1 MADPA
6 APGPA
11 PKRFPGRDAIAAV
24 RVECEPL
31 EAGVELEGVTRRFV
45 MDTLCRDC
53 KVTCEEKM
61 MRLDEVLGAD
71 EVFLTGTAAE
81 IIAVHSVGDFRISD
95 GEGPITRK
103 LRTRFREIVTSDHI
117 PED

>member
-1 MADPA
+1 
-6 APGPA
+6 
-11 PKRFPGRDAIAAV
+11 V
-24 RVECEPL
+24 TECTGDNIFIIKNGKMYTPPSVCGQSGL
-31 EAGVELEGVTRRFV
+31 LEGVTRRFV
-45 MDTLCRDC
+45 M
-53 KVTCEEKM
+53 EELSKACGVECHEKL

-81 IIAVHSVGDFRISD
+81 MIAVHSVGDFKISE

-103 LRTRFREIVTSDHI
+103 LRQKFRQIVTSDHI